1 MCTICGGT
9 ALNEKFLSV
18 FTESLDRGRDYSN
31 VFYRKGSWICNHRA
45 VPTTEIENAEFNQ
58 PFGTDYKIVHNGTVS
73 NDKELGNPEGMI
85 DSYIFSK
92 VLDFTNL
99 TTLRDSLSKI
109 IGSYALGIMKPNGN
123 FYLACNYKPVFYCY
137 DENNNFYFSSYEHHL
152 KDFSNVKRLA
162 PYTVMDSETGD
173 TLPLP
178 REIFDR
184 AVVIA
189 SAGLDSTAVAAY
201 ACATHK
207 EVTLL
212 HYNYG
217 CLAETPE
224 LLRIKKI
231 QESLNKTYGN
241 CSLYVMDLD
250 LHFMA
255 HASTIMD
262 GKENIAEGIS
272 GSEYAHEWVPA
283 RNLIMMSM
291 AVGFAEAN
299 NFSYIYL
306 GTNLEEG
313 GCLSGD
319 TLVKLRKGQNY
330 KDCTLK
336 ELYEGWVSNDEH
348 NFINSEGELT
358 IRTMFPDGT
367 LRYVPIDNVYCTGQ
381 KPLVK
386 ITLEDGTIIKTS
398 SEHEFFT
405 LEGYKSVQ
413 NITLG
418 DSIYCNGKR
427 YPNMTDEEYQNWKRK
442 LSVAKQG
449 DKNPNKTRENRDRI
463 MITNNLKFGSEIPTE
478 SGYIY
483 VGGMGFHPYCT
494 SMHRVYKHRLVV
506 EASLNNMSYDDWVYR
521 IRTNSFKGDE
531 VFLDPSLDIHHKDH
545 NTFNNELDN
554 LEVLSKEDHS
564 NIHGQENKLLGI
576 CYPYY
581 QDVCVPKHIISI
593 EQIEEGITYD
603 ISVRGTHNYIA
614 NGLIGHNSYPDNEQQ
629 FIQDFNS
636 CLYGAVQ
643 NGKYVEI
650 RTPVGNLMKHE
661 IVPFGLKYKAPFEHT
676 WSCYRNGDKAC
687 GHCGPCFM
695 RRIAFQRN
703 GMVDPIEYE
712 E

>member
-9 ALNEKFLSV
+9 MLNEKFLSI
-18 FTESLDRGRDYSN
+18 FTKSLDRGRDYSN
-31 VFYRKGSWICNHRA
+31 VFYRNGSWICNHRA

-109 IGSYALGIMKPNGN
+109 IGSYALGIMKPDGN
-123 FYLACNYKPVFYCY
+123 FYIACNYKPVFYCY
-137 DENNNFYFSSYEHHL
+137 DEDGNFYFSSYEHHL

-224 LLRIKKI
+224 LVRIKKI

-313 GCLSGD
+313 G
-319 TLVKLRKGQNY
+319 
-330 KDCTLK
+330 
-336 ELYEGWVSNDEH
+336 
-348 NFINSEGELT
+348 
-358 IRTMFPDGT
+358 
-367 LRYVPIDNVYCTGQ
+367 
-381 KPLVK
+381 
-386 ITLEDGTIIKTS
+386 
-398 SEHEFFT
+398 
-405 LEGYKSVQ
+405 
-413 NITLG
+413 
-418 DSIYCNGKR
+418 
-427 YPNMTDEEYQNWKRK
+427 
-442 LSVAKQG
+442 
-449 DKNPNKTRENRDRI
+449 
-463 MITNNLKFGSEIPTE
+463 
-478 SGYIY
+478 
-483 VGGMGFHPYCT
+483 
-494 SMHRVYKHRLVV
+494 
-506 EASLNNMSYDDWVYR
+506 
-521 IRTNSFKGDE
+521 
-531 VFLDPSLDIHHKDH
+531 
-545 NTFNNELDN
+545 
-554 LEVLSKEDHS
+554 
-564 NIHGQENKLLGI
+564 
-576 CYPYY
+576 
-581 QDVCVPKHIISI
+581 
-593 EQIEEGITYD
+593 
-603 ISVRGTHNYIA
+603 
-614 NGLIGHNSYPDNEQQ
+614 SYPDNEQQ

-695 RRIAFQRN
+695 RRTAFQRN